1 MRSFFKENKDAL
13 KTQEE
18 EKVRQYISKY
28 LKELQRHFD
37 MPDDTMRS
45 IIYKIYQDL
54 SPYHFLK
61 IFMKNK
67 LDMLKSFCED
77 KFRKY

>member
-13 KTQEE
+13 KIQEE
-18 EKVRQYISKY
+18 EKVREYISKY

-45 IIYKIYQDL
+45 IIY
-54 SPYHFLK
+54 
-61 IFMKNK
+61 
-67 LDMLKSFCED
+67 
-77 KFRKY
+77 